1 MEGHIVDI
9 DMEKALAMVKTF
21 QMDRYDVLTALT
33 NSGK

>member
-9 DMEKALAMVKTF
+9 DMEEALSMVKNF
-21 QMDRYDVLTALT
+21 QMDRYEVLTALT